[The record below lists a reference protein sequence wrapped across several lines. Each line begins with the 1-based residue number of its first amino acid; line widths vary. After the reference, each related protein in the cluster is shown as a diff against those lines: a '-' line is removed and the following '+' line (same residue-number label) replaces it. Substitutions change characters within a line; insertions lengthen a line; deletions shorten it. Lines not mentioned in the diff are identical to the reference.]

1 MNQRRRARTVEPV
14 NLARLERGLGE
25 FLVAFSLSSKT
36 RDGYEGQW
44 RLFMTWCTERGVDPV
59 SADAG
64 DIRAFVAWL
73 ASPLVDED
81 QQPVRASLAAST
93 VSGYLRAIR
102 YHLALS
108 GQPSAAVDTVDVKE
122 IMSGVRRVAG
132 KTVAAKRPLGV
143 VDVRALLRA
152 PQPSLMDL
160 QERAALLLARETK
173 AGWARLVTV
182 RRDTDVSKTSTG
194 YQVTLPEV
202 VTDMKARRGTWRVRD
217 PQVAD
222 AARVAAG
229 FTSWTRGATPGPR
242 SAPGA
247 RGVAGCVTEV
257 VPGFVRAVGKGQ
269 KACQR
274 ALAERFAA
282 TLDIPFDE
290 LFVPA
295 QKVGIVVR
303 AQAFSVDVPHR
314 HQELSDVLGVLFAE
328 LACAACALDLLLE
341 ASPADHPW
349 IFGWSQAPNGAIVPV
364 QVLGQPQVRQLARS
378 LQGRFA
384 FTAGRLGL
392 DRAVAGGC
400 STMASLDV
408 WRLAVASS
416 NDFLVYLRDRAYV
429 LTGWHGAF
437 GRSDLMGLRHEQMTL
452 ARDQATGTTR
462 GVVIALPDDR
472 RGPGGEGARVALQ
485 LADDPMLCAVR
496 ALSTYLAA
504 TGLRDGAVF
513 VQLQGKLGAFGQGRD
528 ASATSSGARRWMVRA
543 AAWSRPCSTGCAS
556 GPAWSAS
563 SGGASHCEPVTW
575 SPLWRRGRRCHESW
589 RRPAMSLLPRSRGTV
604 DPRLGGATWPGRCFR
619 ELC

>member
-25 FLVAFSLSSKT
+25 FLVEFSLTSKT
-36 RDGYEGQW
+36 RDGYEWQW
-44 RLFMTWCTERGVDPV
+44 RRFMTWCTERGVDPV
-59 SADAG
+59 SAKAG
-64 DIRAFVAWL
+64 DVVSFVAWL

-81 QQPVRASLAAST
+81 QQQVHASLAAST
-93 VSGYLRAIR
+93 INAYLCAIR

-108 GQPSAAVDTVDVKE
+108 GQGSAAVDAVDVKE
-122 IMSGVRRVAG
+122 IMRGVRRVAG
-132 KTVAAKRPLGV
+132 KTVAAKRALGV
-143 VDVRALLRA
+143 ADVRALLVA

-160 QERAALLLARETK
+160 QERAALLLARESK

-182 RRDTDVSKTSTG
+182 RRDQHVFKTNTG
-194 YQVTLPEV
+194 YQVRLPEV

-229 FTSWTRGATPGPR
+229 FTSWTGGTTPGPR
-242 SAPGA
+242 SASGA

-257 VPGFVRAVGKGQ
+257 VPGFVAVVGKGQ

-274 ALAERFAA
+274 ALAEHLAA

-290 LFVPA
+290 LFMPA

-303 AQAFSVDVPHR
+303 APAFSVDVPHR
-314 HQELSDVLGVLFAE
+314 HQELSHVLGVLFAE
-328 LACAACALDLLLE
+328 LACPACALDLLLE

-349 IFGWSQAPNGAIVPV
+349 IFGWSQARNGAMVPV
-364 QVLGQPQVRQLARS
+364 KVLGQPQVRQLARS
-378 LQGRFA
+378 LEGRWA
-384 FTAGRLGL
+384 FTADRLGM
-392 DRAVAGGC
+392 DRAVAGVC

-408 WRLAVASS
+408 WRLVAASS

-462 GVVIALPDDR
+462 GVVIALPHGSRD
-472 RGPGGEGARVALQ
+472 PEGEGARVALQ
-485 LADDPMLCAVR
+485 LGHDPMLCAVR

-504 TGLRDGAVF
+504 TGTSDGAVF
-513 VQLQGKLGAFGQGRD
+513 VQLSGKLGAFGQGK
-528 ASATSSGARRWMVRA
+528 G
-543 AAWSRPCSTGCAS
+543 
-556 GPAWSAS
+556 
-563 SGGASHCEPVTW
+563 
-575 SPLWRRGRRCHESW
+575 
-589 RRPAMSLLPRSRGTV
+589 
-604 DPRLGGATWPGRCFR
+604 RLGDQLGSQEVDGAGRGMVQTLFDRLCERAGMARIEWGSESLRTGYVVTALAQGATTSEILAKTRYVSPASIERHGPSTAPGRDVAR
-619 ELC
+619 EVLS